1 MMIGKKST
9 NSEKQAKKRGSL
21 RTRLIVMVILI
32 TMLTSIFSGAVA
44 VLDSTKVAN
53 NDAKEYICLTGEQNA
68 EEINAQLSRVEQ
80 SVDTLY
86 DIVVRE
92 LDDPEQFRTSK
103 EYVDAYTSRIEGIL
117 EDFGNNT
124 EGALTCYIRYN
135 PEFTE
140 PTSGLFFSRNDSDS
154 AFEHLTPTDFS
165 IYEEDDLEHVGWYY
179 IPVQN
184 KAPLWMDPYENSNIG
199 VYMIS
204 YVIPIYIDD
213 VSYGIVG
220 MDIDFSVLQD
230 LVKKD
235 SIYDSG
241 YSFLTNSSDSVLL
254 HPDLD
259 MNTSL
264 ADMDDSGIKK
274 LLKYMD
280 NEDNDSLLDYTYDG
294 EEKVAY
300 ATTLNNGMKLVL
312 AAPKTEALQNATDL
326 KNMIIVA
333 DMVVLLI
340 VTAIGIIVSGTIV
353 KPLRIVTDI
362 VKKTAVFDFSPN
374 EKSREIAKQN
384 NEIGEIA
391 NSLHFMRKEIR
402 GMTEKI
408 QTAYDTVCSDMT
420 VLSDNSYKIN
430 EACEDNSAVTEELA
444 ASMEEASASSQ
455 GVASNIGKAV
465 VQTKDIEQ
473 ASINGEESSK
483 LIKDRADALQ
493 EKTRQAVER
502 TMNLYHLVDEKA
514 KKAMERSK
522 AVDKINELTGSI
534 MDISEQTNLLA
545 LNASIEAARAGE
557 VGKGFAVV
565 AGEIG
570 NLANQTVN
578 TVGSIDTIIAEVND
592 AVRSMTECI
601 KEIIDF
607 LDETVVVD
615 YKEFTEVGKQY
626 YKDAVA
632 FEEGMIKI
640 RGNAVDLMTEMED
653 ISDAIH
659 GISRTVEESA
669 QGIVQIAEKTTG
681 MAAET
686 GENTRMVERT
696 KESAELLNEV
706 VQQLRHKS

>member
-53 NDAKEYICLTGEQNA
+53 NDAKEYICLTGEQ
-68 EEINAQLSRVEQ
+68 
-80 SVDTLY
+80 
-86 DIVVRE
+86 RE

-230 LVKKD
+230 LVEKD

-241 YSFLTNSSDSVLL
+241 YSFLTNSSDSVLI

-274 LLKYMD
+274 LLK
-280 NEDNDSLLDYTYDG
+280 
-294 EEKVAY
+294 
-300 ATTLNNGMKLVL
+300 
-312 AAPKTEALQNATDL
+312 
-326 KNMIIVA
+326 
-333 DMVVLLI
+333 
-340 VTAIGIIVSGTIV
+340 
-353 KPLRIVTDI
+353 
-362 VKKTAVFDFSPN
+362 
-374 EKSREIAKQN
+374 
-384 NEIGEIA
+384 
-391 NSLHFMRKEIR
+391 
-402 GMTEKI
+402 
-408 QTAYDTVCSDMT
+408 
-420 VLSDNSYKIN
+420 
-430 EACEDNSAVTEELA
+430 
-444 ASMEEASASSQ
+444 
-455 GVASNIGKAV
+455 
-465 VQTKDIEQ
+465 
-473 ASINGEESSK
+473 
-483 LIKDRADALQ
+483 
-493 EKTRQAVER
+493 
-502 TMNLYHLVDEKA
+502 
-514 KKAMERSK
+514 
-522 AVDKINELTGSI
+522 
-534 MDISEQTNLLA
+534 
-545 LNASIEAARAGE
+545 
-557 VGKGFAVV
+557 
-565 AGEIG
+565 
-570 NLANQTVN
+570 
-578 TVGSIDTIIAEVND
+578 
-592 AVRSMTECI
+592 
-601 KEIIDF
+601 
-607 LDETVVVD
+607 
-615 YKEFTEVGKQY
+615 
-626 YKDAVA
+626 
-632 FEEGMIKI
+632 
-640 RGNAVDLMTEMED
+640 
-653 ISDAIH
+653 
-659 GISRTVEESA
+659 
-669 QGIVQIAEKTTG
+669 
-681 MAAET
+681 
-686 GENTRMVERT
+686 
-696 KESAELLNEV
+696 
-706 VQQLRHKS
+706 